1 MRWFSSVLFPPNTSA
16 GVGIYELKGI
26 IERSV
31 VNAARGAAGPGRTL
45 DAAAQCAIIWT
56 FFQLIR
62 KGRRGVGGISVVMLD
77 FGGVYA
83 EEGFRE
89 GLKAIAAKCGLDPE
103 GFFETVRDL
112 VYSCGYTTG
121 RIDEAGFWDLVR
133 SETPV
138 TMDDAELREEI
149 LSRFRVRPEMTG
161 FVESARSRGFV
172 TAMLTD
178 QTNWVEELEAEEPF
192 FHLFDHV
199 FNSYRIHLSKR
210 STGVFPFVCSKMGVA
225 PGEVLFVD
233 DSAGH
238 IERAGKMGLVT
249 ILYRD
254 FDTFREEAEAALEER
269 GDRTA
274 ER

>member
-1 MRWFSSVLFPPNTSA
+1 MA
-16 GVGIYELKGI
+16 
-26 IERSV
+26 
-31 VNAARGAAGPGRTL
+31 
-45 DAAAQCAIIWT
+45 
-56 FFQLIR
+56 
-62 KGRRGVGGISVVMLD
+62 GISVVMLD

-89 GLKAIAAKCGLDPE
+89 GLRAIAEKSGLDPE
-103 GFFETVRDL
+103 EFFDTVREL

-138 TMDDAELREEI
+138 KMDDAELRAEI

-161 FVESARSRGFV
+161 FVESVRSRGFT

-178 QTNWVEELEAEEPF
+178 QTNWIEELEAEEPF

-199 FNSYRIHLSKR
+199 FNSYHLHLSKR

-225 PGEVLFVD
+225 PGEVLFAD

-238 IERAGKMGLVT
+238 VERAGKMGLVT
-249 ILYRD
+249 ILYSD
-254 FDTFREEAEAALEER
+254 FDSFREEAEALLA
-269 GDRTA
+269 GPGGRTA
-274 ER
+274 EK